1 MESLFENIDSKKRID
16 ELVDLLNKY
25 NEAYYQKNDP
35 LISDYEY
42 DKLYQELIELER
54 KNPDLVRTDSPT
66 HKIGEEP
73 LREFRQIE
81 HKIPL
86 LSLANTYTIAEIED
100 FVRRCK
106 ESLENE
112 EITFTAD
119 LKYDGAAITL
129 VYEDFRLKYA
139 ATRGNGI
146 IGDDITQNIITIK
159 SIPLVVNKVMY
170 NKTPLKNFEVRG
182 EVYIKESDF
191 LEINRQREE
200 QGEKLF
206 ANPRNLASGTIKT
219 LDRKVVAQRPLQ
231 VVCYHLYSDKVELS
245 SQFENYQLIKQLGLP
260 ASNYVEKC
268 LTLEDVFNYI
278 NKWKDKRFELDFQI
292 DGIVV
297 KIDNIK
303 QQEKLGAI
311 SKTPRWA
318 IAFKYPP
325 NRKETLLR
333 DITLQVGRTGAV
345 TPVAEL
351 EPVFLAGSTISR
363 ATLHN
368 YDYIRERDIRI
379 GDIVIVEK
387 GGEVIPKIVA
397 PVVKK
402 RSPDI
407 KPYIFPEFCP
417 CKIKSRLIRSEGEA
431 NYYCIEPRCPWQLRR
446 RIEHFVSRDAM
457 NIEGMGEKII
467 QTLIENNIIF
477 SIVDIYDL
485 TEKRDSLISLENWG
499 EKKVNNL
506 LKAIEKSKNQPFENV
521 LYALGIRFVGK
532 TVAKI
537 LCRHFKNID
546 SLISATKEDIS
557 SIYEIGDKIASSIY
571 DFLKNSSNI
580 EIINHLRK
588 IGIKFSVDNDVDNDP
603 TNISDKFAGKTFV
616 FTGELSTM
624 TRTDAAKIVE
634 KLGGRETK
642 SVSKNTSYVVVG
654 ENPGSKFQKAK
665 ELNITILNEEEFLK
679 LINKS
684 NENYN

>member
-1 MESLFENIDSKKRID
+1 MESLFDKIDTQKRID

-25 NEAYYQKNDP
+25 NEAYYQKNEP

-42 DKLYQELIELER
+42 DKLYQELLELER
-54 KNPDLVRTDSPT
+54 NNPDLIRQDSPT
-66 HKIGEEP
+66 QKIGEEP
-73 LREFRQIE
+73 LKEFRQIE

-86 LSLANTYTIAEIED
+86 LSLANTYTTGEIED

-106 ESLENE
+106 ELLGNDDIS
-112 EITFTAD
+112 FTTD

-146 IGDDITQNIITIK
+146 IGDDITQNILTIK
-159 SIPLVVNKVMY
+159 TIPTVVNRVMF
-170 NKTPLKNFEVRG
+170 NNFPLKNFEVRG

-191 LEINRQREE
+191 LEINRKREE
-200 QGEKLF
+200 LGEKLF

-231 VVCYHLYSDKVELS
+231 VVCYHLYSEDTDLT
-245 SQFENYQLIKQLGLP
+245 SQFENYSLIHKLGLP
-260 ASNYVEKC
+260 ASKYAEKC
-268 LTLEDVFNYI
+268 RDIQDIFNYI
-278 NKWKDKRFELDFQI
+278 NKWRDKRFELDFQI
-292 DGIVV
+292 DGIVI
-297 KIDNIK
+297 KIDSIK

-325 NRKETLLR
+325 ERKETLLK
-333 DITLQVGRTGAV
+333 DITLQVGRTGAI

-351 EPVFLAGSTISR
+351 EPVYLAGSTISR

-379 GDIVIVEK
+379 GDTVIVEK
-387 GGEVIPKIVA
+387 GGEVIPKVVA
-397 PVVKK
+397 PVVEK

-407 KPYIFPEFCP
+407 NPYVFPEYCP
-417 CKIKSRLIRSEGEA
+417 CKIKSKLIRVEGEA
-431 NYYCIEPRCPWQLRR
+431 NYYCIEPNCPWQLRR

-467 QTLIENNIIF
+467 QTLIENNIIT
-477 SIVDIYDL
+477 SISDIYNLVEHKDKL
-485 TEKRDSLISLENWG
+485 LKLENWG

-506 LKAIEKSKNQPFENV
+506 LVAIEKSKNQPFENV
-521 LYALGIRFVGK
+521 LYALGIRYVGK
-532 TVAKI
+532 TVSKI

-546 SLISATKEDIS
+546 NLINSSKEDIS
-557 SIYEIGDKIASSIY
+557 SVYEIGDKIASSVY
-571 DFLKNSSNI
+571 NFFKNSSNVL
-580 EIINHLRK
+580 IINQLKEKGLKFK
-588 IGIKFSVDNDVDNDP
+588 IDETSHSTSKKLS
-603 TNISDKFAGKTFV
+603 GKTFV

-624 TRTDAAKIVE
+624 TRTEAAKLVE
-634 KLGGRETK
+634 KLGGKETK
-642 SVSKNTSYVVVG
+642 SVSRNTSYVVVG
-654 ENPGSKFQKAK
+654 ENPGSKLQKAK
-665 ELNITILNEEEFLK
+665 ELNISILNEDEFLRF
-679 LINKS
+679 INIQ
-684 NENYN
+684 NENN